1 MPLNNCCFVIPLIF
15 MRLFSMNHFLRS
27 FTEIVDSEHTFFG
40 IPPALLFI
48 KMFFD
53 LKVNCWRQSITKL
66 TCIKSFK
73 NIITVLKFFFI
84 VLCTHIFHFYI
95 QHPLLE
101 LFCCRIC
108 VVFFIKHPEQ
118 GNSIYKN
125 VLAETKNIRE
135 LSSTFLQK
143 PIIWKF
149 AK

>member
-1 MPLNNCCFVIPLIF
+1 MLLCYPTNFHALIF
-15 MRLFSMNHFLRS
+15 HES
-27 FTEIVDSEHTFFG
+27 FPTQLYRNGRFRTYILWYTICSAFHKNV
-40 IPPALLFI
+40 
-48 KMFFD
+48 FD

-73 NIITVLKFFFI
+73 NINTVSKFFFI
-84 VLCTHIFHFYI
+84 VLCTHTFHFYI

-108 VVFFIKHPEQ
+108 VMFFIKHPEQ